1 MIDLNGVDTSPPDC
15 KIGISGCWS
24 FGLSM
29 QGYYALLFAM
39 TLVLA
44 IPIFYLKEIK
54 CKPKVRDED
63 DLSF

>member
-1 MIDLNGVDTSPPDC
+1 
-15 KIGISGCWS
+15 
-24 FGLSM
+24 M

-54 CKPKVRDED
+54 CKPKVRTLRDKD